1 MKYTREFFEELEDD
15 TEIKKFRLEEEWAR
29 QPQRYLKYAMASAY
43 FQKRASEQE
52 QSAKVLHA
60 TLKADAAEDPDAC
73 LGQGVKPTGDRCE
86 SYATQHP
93 EYKKAKHW
101 PLCLPCSS
109 ARKHLR
115 TLCACRVW
123 NFIRNQKP
131 EMAISLT
138 RPHIG
143 LFQRPSKKDAGKIS
157 RAGGTDHAD
166 QTGTLP
172 SGFPGV

>member
-93 EYKKAKHW
+93 EYKKAKQAAIEAKYDADMA
-101 PLCLPCSS
+101 L
-109 ARKHLR
+109 AAVFAMQQRKEALENLVR
-115 TLCACRVW
+115 LQGMELYSEPKTRDG
-123 NFIRNQKP
+123 NFSDKATHRAVSEAIKERRREDIPRRRN
-131 EMAISLT
+131 
-138 RPHIG
+138 
-143 LFQRPSKKDAGKIS
+143 
-157 RAGGTDHAD
+157 
-166 QTGTLP
+166 
-172 SGFPGV
+172 